1 LTYHFH
7 VFRDIKGCSDDA
19 FFTNVAAKALAGI
32 FYPFSQ
38 NFFLTFAEKSD
49 VLIGVLQHNQTVKKS
64 KKKETGYRPPLE
76 CLFYLHNIR
85 YQPKGEKN
93 H

>member
-1 LTYHFH
+1 M
-7 VFRDIKGCSDDA
+7 DPIIKVVILRSVSSICSP
-19 FFTNVAAKALAGI
+19 L
-32 FYPFSQ
+32 PFSQ